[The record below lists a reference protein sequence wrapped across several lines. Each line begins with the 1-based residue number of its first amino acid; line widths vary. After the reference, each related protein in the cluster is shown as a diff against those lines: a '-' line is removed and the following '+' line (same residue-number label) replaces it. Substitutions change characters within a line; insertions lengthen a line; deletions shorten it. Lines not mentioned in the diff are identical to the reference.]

1 MKKLVGIIILGWV
14 SCSSFAAMTDD
25 LKVNNQ
31 QELEQKLDQSTQ
43 KHDQEKHDQEM
54 QDFLKSVDPKATQF
68 TQKQSQRFCQITQGL
83 INDMYAVLDR
93 NRDVLA
99 AEDRSLTKA
108 EFIQQAVYAAPDYQ
122 SLQKMGV
129 NCKLN

>member
-43 KHDQEKHDQEM
+43 KHDQEM
-54 QDFLKSVDPKATQF
+54 QDFLKSIDPKATQF

-93 NRDVLA
+93 NRDLLA

>member
-1 MKKLVGIIILGWV
+1 MSAYLLYKSDINLEKYMKKLVGIIILGWV

-43 KHDQEKHDQEM
+43 KHDQEM
-54 QDFLKSVDPKATQF
+54 QDFLKSVDTKATQF
-68 TQKQSQRFCQITQGL
+68 TQKQSQRFCQITQG
-83 INDMYAVLDR
+83 
-93 NRDVLA
+93 
-99 AEDRSLTKA
+99 LTKA